1 MEISELQVI
10 DTAIKIGLGS
20 LITLVGTFLVT
31 WLNHR
36 NERKKE
42 SRKRFYDSLESV
54 SSNIEEVTHVSL
66 RYWALIIEWVR
77 NNAQD
82 MDLTEKR
89 YEELERTK
97 SELFD
102 QFKNLTVAESKLM
115 LLGLTNISSQVR
127 DYGEFLKEL
136 RRKYYDG
143 KQSLK
148 ESDMDDVREELLN
161 KRKLIFEELAKSYK
175 KGL

>member
-1 MEISELQVI
+1 MEVTELQVI

-20 LITLVGTFLVT
+20 LITLIGTFLVT

-66 RYWALIIEWVR
+66 CYWALIIEWVR
-77 NNAQD
+77 NNKQG
-82 MDLTEKR
+82 MGLTEKR
-89 YEELERTK
+89 SEELERTK

-102 QFKNLTVAESKLM
+102 QFKSLTVAESKLM
-115 LLGLTNISSQVR
+115 LLGLTNISTQVR
-127 DYGEFLKEL
+127 DYGEFLKDL

-143 KQSLK
+143 NKSLN
-148 ESDMDDVREELLN
+148 ESDMDNVRQELLQ
-161 KRKLIFEELAKSYK
+161 KRKTIFEALAKSYK